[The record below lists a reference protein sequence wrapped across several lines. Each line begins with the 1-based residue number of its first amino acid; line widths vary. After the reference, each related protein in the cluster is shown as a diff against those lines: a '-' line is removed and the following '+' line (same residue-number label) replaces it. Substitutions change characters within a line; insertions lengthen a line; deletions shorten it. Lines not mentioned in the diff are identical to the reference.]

1 MPYRDVHAFL
11 ARLAPL
17 GELHRVE
24 VEVDPELE
32 VAAITD
38 RQSKEPGGGKAL
50 WFSRVKGSR
59 FPLVTNLFGSAARL
73 NAALGVDHLDQLSA
87 RMERLLDRP
96 AEALPPRIVERAPC
110 QDVQQEPPDLFSFPF
125 LKSWPEDGGRFI
137 TLPLVVTR
145 DPETGADNLG
155 MYRVRL
161 FDPCCAGI
169 RWKAGSG
176 AHAHYRKYQ
185 AAGRAMPVAIALGGD
200 PVLTLAAALPLP
212 QTLDE
217 LSLAGYLRGEPVPL
231 VRCKTSEL
239 LVPADAELVIEG
251 VIEPGELRDEGPFGN
266 HTGSYHPGEQVPV
279 VRVSC
284 ITHRASPVCLATVVG
299 RPPMEDCWLALAA
312 QRLLL
317 PLSRR
322 LCPEIVD
329 LVQPLEGIFHGCTVV
344 SIEKRAAGQGR
355 RVLERLHETGWLRAS
370 RLLVVVDAEAAPL
383 SLSYGLWRALNEVR
397 LSRDLLVDGEFLGV
411 DATAKWPGEGGE
423 EKVRLGQDAAV
434 EALVTRRWK
443 EYGFED

>member
-1 MPYRDVHAFL
+1 M
-11 ARLAPL
+11 
-17 GELHRVE
+17 HRVE

-32 VAAITD
+32 VAEIAD

-59 FPLVTNLFGSAARL
+59 FPLVTNLFGAPARL
-73 NAALGVDHLDQLSA
+73 AAALGVDHLDQLSA
-87 RMERLLDRP
+87 RMERLLDHP
-96 AEALPPRIVERAPC
+96 GEALAPCLVHQAPC
-110 QDVQQEPPDLFSFPF
+110 QEVLQEPPDLFSFPF

-161 FDPCCAGI
+161 FDPCRAGI
-169 RWKAGSG
+169 RWKPGSG
-176 AHAHYRKYQ
+176 GHGHYQKYQ
-185 AAGRAMPVAIALGGD
+185 AAGRPMPVAIAVGGD

-212 QTLDE
+212 QGLDE
-217 LSLAGYLRGEPVPL
+217 LSLAGYLRGEAVPL
-231 VRCKTSEL
+231 VRCKSSDL

-251 VIEPGELRDEGPFGN
+251 VIEPGELLSEGPFGN
-266 HTGSYHPGEQVPV
+266 HTGSYHPGAEVPV
-279 VRVSC
+279 LRVTC
-284 ITHRASPVCLATVVG
+284 VTHRAQPVCLATVVG
-299 RPPMEDCWLALAA
+299 KPPMEDCWLAVAA

-329 LVQPLEGIFHGCTVV
+329 VRQPLEGIFHGCTVV
-344 SIEKRAAGQGR
+344 SIKKRAAGQGR
-355 RVLERLHETGWLRAS
+355 RVLERLHETGWLKAS

-411 DATAKWPGEGGE
+411 DATVKWPGEGGE
-423 EKVRLGQDAAV
+423 EQLRLEKDAAV

-443 EYGFED
+443 EYGFCD